1 MDSLDNFSTVV
12 GLHRVRIAQEADQ
25 HIAQFLSLD
34 QHTQRAER
42 SLSCTRPATAA
53 QQQHLREALIPS
65 AEPGASQRVPTS
77 RSREPVMD
85 AAAIRWWGTAAQRCS
100 RDRGVGSP
108 VFGAACSYKL
118 TN

>member
-1 MDSLDNFSTVV
+1 MDSLDNFRTVV

-65 AEPGASQRVPTS
+65 RKRLSSSHDRVHL
-77 RSREPVMD
+77 RARPVE
-85 AAAIRWWGTAAQRCS
+85 IRGLSSECLARP
-100 RDRGVGSP
+100 RH
-108 VFGAACSYKL
+108 
-118 TN
+118 